1 MTKNRKEPY
10 KILYQNIRRLITENS
25 KKKIEYFK
33 DYVLENK
40 ILAMNFTETWLDNL
54 ITNDINIKGYQVF
67 RGDRKERR
75 GGGTAIYLN
84 EDFEANILLEA
95 SVEKCEMIAIFIE
108 KLNTINIVIYRPPD
122 TKLSIF
128 TSIVDKLNNL
138 LSNMN
143 VPEPTVIL
151 TGDFNFPFVKW
162 TKDTHNGC
170 RWEINSSSTTLD
182 EKAQFLKLTEV
193 VDKYNLV
200 QAIEEPTRERN
211 TLDLVFTNDISIFTH
226 IEVLKSS
233 LSDHNQIEVTTNF
246 KTNNRDINKET
257 PNYGGETDF
266 WQLNFHN
273 DNVSWSTINKEI
285 NDIPWH
291 ILFNEKI
298 LRHV

>member
-67 RGDRKERR
+67 RGDRKGRR

-128 TSIVDKLNNL
+128 TSIVDKMNNL

-143 VPEPTVIL
+143 APEPTVIL

-162 TKDTHNGC
+162 TKGTHNGC

-246 KTNNRDINKET
+246 KTNNRDINNET
-257 PNYGGETDF
+257 PNYGGETD
-266 WQLNFHN
+266 
-273 DNVSWSTINKEI
+273 
-285 NDIPWH
+285 
-291 ILFNEKI
+291 
-298 LRHV
+298 